1 MFAELED
8 KIVNTLKASIKEVP
22 GDNIT
27 IGGEGSGTP
36 SITVSNVFFKIERS
50 NLSED
55 EEGERISEVFDG
67 DGSQKKYS
75 LKGRPESV
83 LDVESPRGKVLQ
95 IWDQYTVNL
104 EEGSVIFRHPPAKG
118 SKIVVN
124 YISKVKKLK
133 VVRLKLKAKYSITIS
148 SQDRR
153 QLDSITEGVIR
164 SLLKAEK
171 ELEQRGFSLKPSS
184 GKYISD
190 HQIKLFYYV
199 ELEMES
205 VEAIPPIEK
214 IEIRES
220 HEA

>member
-1 MFAELED
+1 MFVELED
-8 KIVNTLKASIKEVP
+8 KIVETLKANIKEVP
-22 GDNIT
+22 GENIT
-27 IGGEGSGTP
+27 IGGEGGGTP
-36 SITVSNVFFKIERS
+36 SIAISNVFFKIERS

-55 EEGERISEVFDG
+55 EEGERMSEVFDG
-67 DGSQKKYS
+67 DGSQKRYS
-75 LKGRPESV
+75 LKGKPESI
-83 LDVESPRGKVLQ
+83 LDVKSSRGEVFQ
-95 IWDQYTVNL
+95 MWDQYTVNL
-104 EEGSVIFRHPPAKG
+104 EEGSVAFRHPPAKG
-118 SKIVVN
+118 SKIIVD

-148 SQDRR
+148 SDDRR
-153 QLDSITEGVIR
+153 QLDSIAEDVVR

-190 HQIKLFYYV
+190 HQIRLIYHA

-205 VEAIPPIEK
+205 AEAIPPIEK